1 MPAALDA
8 EQIRSS
14 LDPSARDVID
24 ELVVLSEVPSTNTWL
39 MQQELHEPARFGVVL
54 AKHQT
59 AGRGQRSRRWY
70 SPRGAGLYLSVGYTF
85 AQNPNNISCLTL
97 AAGVAVAK
105 ALREMG
111 VNELMLKWPNDLY
124 VNDAKLGG
132 ILTDAQTA
140 PGDRITMICG
150 VGINFDLGDANDE
163 EAARAGIGERGYA
176 PTDLRSQLDTLP
188 AGSDVAARI
197 IEALVIATQQFET
210 SGLEPFIKE
219 WNGLDRLLGEAVNV
233 DLPDGQI
240 HGIADG
246 IDASGAL
253 RVMTKQG
260 RRRVFTGSVRLAAP
274 EPS

>member
-8 EQIRSS
+8 DQIRRK
-14 LDPSARDVID
+14 LDPAVGEGID
-24 ELVVLSEVPSTNTWL
+24 ELVVLSEVSSTNTWL
-39 MQQELHEPARFGVVL
+39 MQQELHEPGRFGVVL

-70 SPRGAGLYLSVGYTF
+70 SPRGAGLYLSMGYTF
-85 AQNPNNISCLTL
+85 THNPTNLSCLTL
-97 AAGVAVAK
+97 AAGVAVAS
-105 ALREMG
+105 ALRETG
-111 VNELMLKWPNDLY
+111 VSELMLKWPNDLF

-150 VGINFDLGDANDE
+150 VGINFDLGDADDE
-163 EAARAGIGERGYA
+163 EATRAGLGERGYA
-176 PTDLRSQLDTLP
+176 PTDLRSHLSTLP
-188 AGSDVAARI
+188 TGNDVAARI
-197 IEALVIATQQFET
+197 INALGIATRQFEA
-210 SGLEPFIKE
+210 SGLEPFIE
-219 WNGLDRLLGEAVNV
+219 DWNDLDWLLGEPVAV

-260 RRRVFTGSVRLAAP
+260 RRRVFTGSVRRAAI
-274 EPS
+274 ES